1 MATLPVTSDGLTA
14 DVVDVIEPSKTYSL
28 DYYND
33 YQINGFTDEL
43 AAIKQAIF
51 KILNTERYKFIIYSW
66 NYGIE
71 LVDLIG
77 QPIPYV
83 YAELQ
88 RRIEE
93 ALLQDDRIT
102 AVYNFSFSNTGG
114 DVAAT
119 FDVDTIFGTVTG
131 LTKEVAGIV

>member
-1 MATLPVTSDGLTA
+1 MATLPTTSDGLTA
-14 DVVDVIEPSKTYSL
+14 DVTNVVESSKTYSL
-28 DYYND
+28 NFFND
-33 YQINGFTDEL
+33 YQINGYCDEL
-43 AAIKQAIF
+43 VAIRQAIF
-51 KILNTERYKFIIYSW
+51 KILNTERYKFIVYSW

-71 LVDLIG
+71 LADLIG

-102 AVYNFSFSNTGG
+102 AVSNFSFSNTDG

-119 FDVDTIFGTVTG
+119 FDVETIFGTITDIK
-131 LTKEVAGIV
+131 KEVAGIV